1 MEFGWLNV
9 FGAGIVILM
18 LVPNVVYALRHRE
31 EENLCTNKLMNLVEQ
46 IGRYGCIVLMWFP
59 LMVWKFGFA
68 SKTAMIVYSLGNGLL
83 LLVYWIVFFFYMQ
96 EQIRGRAVALAVIP
110 ACIFLLSGISLGHW
124 LLVCFAVL
132 FAIGHVYVTL
142 SNC

>member
-31 EENLCTNKLMNLVEQ
+31 EENLCSNKLMNLVEQ